1 MKKIT
6 RNLKS
11 ILSVILA
18 VAMLLAVPVSGFAA
32 TEAKENLL
40 LSEFT
45 ESAHWNDSSNVRISG
60 GTSGVRT
67 VVDFSTVD
75 ATDTT
80 HGDVLKYT
88 YKPGVTIGGVAAYT
102 NVWQHKSTNKKLSFD
117 FYLYDNTVPY
127 EIRLMG
133 YDNITSSGLGT
144 SAYIGQFNFNYV
156 GGKITA
162 PGTSAKVGIME
173 PGQASG
179 AEKVSV
185 NVTNKEWHKFDVII
199 TEKVVYY
206 YIDGIKIG
214 EGNVPANTI
223 GTASNNFCGLQVV
236 SRADCYADTVGANS
250 GLFVDNVRIHAYDDN
265 SAFYGVASGRNKEI
279 TVILS
284 ETVDSK
290 STATF
295 NSVKVYNTK
304 TQQAISVGTPVF
316 DGFDTL
322 TIPTSAV
329 LEEGVEYMIVLPTN
343 VIGISGKSLNEVAYF
358 TVIPETGVKQLHSN
372 NLDSYG
378 TLSDNNTDVLSL
390 GGAVWL
396 TGGFMNISDLSSSAD
411 ASDAAHKKVM
421 FVSNTSAT
429 ASAYDYRGG
438 IQFGKNKYDISTGE
452 YAVEFDMKV
461 PNTDYAQLFIQPYTY
476 VEGRSDSEQMRV
488 AINPST
494 WYDNEG
500 SPRNQL
506 CTLAVS
512 SSTVIN
518 AEANTPKHPGWLQL
532 VRNSDRALYA
542 REWNNISYSG
552 NAATYGYT
560 VMDPKAWHTVKLVI
574 SKTDTDY
581 AKVKL
586 YLDDKYVTDNTQS
599 TAGAGATDL
608 LYGIRF
614 SVTVPA
620 WATSQGPFLYL
631 DNVRVSALAPSER
644 VEKIRMINYDGS
656 ICGPMSAEIKA
667 SAEKAAIYFTDD
679 VNTTNATVTL
689 TAGSDTIT
697 GTLSAFDE
705 TEKKVIATFDEVL
718 KKSTTYTLKVSGVT
732 NEEGVEIDEATAVFS
747 TNETGEF
754 IIEELKITDVN
765 GIEFKDASE
774 IAKDSDVYTGVKIIN
789 TLEEDKTAVVI
800 TGVYNDQAMT
810 GANYK
815 EYDLPSSSRVVVT
828 TDVPVKVK
836 DVTDLVVRGFV
847 WEGLGNNKP
856 LVKEVICD

>member
-45 ESAHWNDSSNVRISG
+45 ESAHWNDSANVRISG
-60 GTSGVRT
+60 GTPGVRT
-67 VVDFSTVD
+67 VVDFSEVD

-88 YKPGVTIGGVAAYT
+88 YNPGADIGGVAAYT
-102 NVWQHKSTNKKLSFD
+102 NVWQYKSTNKKLSFD
-117 FYLYDNTVPY
+117 FYLDDNTVPY
-127 EIRLMG
+127 EIRLVG
-133 YDNITSSGLGT
+133 YDTITSSGLGT
-144 SAYIGQFNFNYV
+144 IAFIGQFNFNYI
-156 GGKITA
+156 GGKITK

-173 PGQASG
+173 PGQTSG
-179 AEKVSV
+179 AEKAIV
-185 NVTNKEWHKFDVII
+185 NVTNKAWHKMEAIV
-199 TEKVVYY
+199 TEKMVYY
-206 YIDGIKIG
+206 YVDGTKLG
-214 EGNVPANTI
+214 EVNVPADTV

-236 SRADCYADTVGANS
+236 SRADTYADTVGANS

-265 SAFYGVASGRNKEI
+265 SAFYGIASGKDKEI

-284 ETVDSK
+284 ETVDSE

-304 TQQAISVGTPVF
+304 TQQAISVCTPVF

-358 TVIPETGVKQLHSN
+358 TVIPEAGLKELFEQTFDN
-372 NLDSYG
+372 YG
-378 TLSDNNTDVLSL
+378 TLTANNTDVQALDT
-390 GGAVWL
+390 GWL
-396 TGGFMNISDLSSSAD
+396 TNNYISISDMSGSDDSTY
-411 ASDAAHKKVM
+411 ASHKKVLA
-421 FVSNTSAT
+421 VNTTSAMEANT
-429 ASAYDYRGG
+429 DVRGG
-438 IQFGKNKYDISTGE
+438 VQFGGNKYDLTQGE
-452 YAVEFDMKV
+452 HIVEFDMRI
-461 PNTDYAQLFIQPYTY
+461 PNTAYSQLFIQPYTY
-476 VEGRSDSEQMRV
+476 VDGLTDSEQLRMSIYNNNDTAQNSRH
-488 AINPST
+488 
-494 WYDNEG
+494 
-500 SPRNQL
+500 NQL
-506 CTLAVS
+506 CTLSYADAA
-512 SSTVIN
+512 TIAN
-518 AEANTPKHPGWLQL
+518 ANNKPKHPGWLQMIRS
-532 VRNSDRALYA
+532 RNQPVVARTWDIVSHQNNEADYA
-542 REWNNISYSG
+542 YK
-552 NAATYGYT
+552 
-560 VMDPKAWHTVKLVI
+560 VMAPDEWHTVKLSI
-574 SKTDTDY
+574 DKSTEEY

-586 YLDDKYVTDNTQS
+586 YVDEEFVTDNTAS
-599 TAGAGATDL
+599 TAGSGATDL
-608 LYGIRF
+608 LYGIKF
-614 SVTVPA
+614 AVYIPA
-620 WATSQGPFLYL
+620 YTADVDPYL
-631 DNVRVSALAPSER
+631 LIDNVRVSKPVPSER

-765 GIEFKDASE
+765 GIEIKDASE
-774 IAKDSDVYTGVKIIN
+774 IVKDSDVYTGVKIIN
-789 TLEEDKTAVVI
+789 TLEEYKTAVVI

-828 TDVPVKVK
+828 TAVPVKVK
-836 DVTDLVVRGFV
+836 DVTDVVVRGFV
-847 WEGLGNNKP
+847 WESLSNNKP